1 MDSATQRY
9 EEETPT
15 SEFKIFTRSSEP
27 TKDSIEE
34 VQEELEMLW
43 GAMCSDDEFVIL
55 KDDLPYAYGDFI
67 KESIKIKQFA
77 LHEKCK
83 LSVDGK
89 CKGNFSPLDCNG
101 IDTPEEC
108 KEMLDADHE
117 VKEMEVKDGK

>member
-77 LHEKCK
+77 FHESKDDNNVK
-83 LSVDGK
+83 EVEDGK
-89 CKGNFSPLDCNG
+89 
-101 IDTPEEC
+101 
-108 KEMLDADHE
+108 
-117 VKEMEVKDGK
+117 